1 MKIINISALLALLT
15 FGILSSISVKS
26 DFYYDYNRYR
36 IANHLDTIVRDS
48 LLEKAACLHSSYM
61 ALLNAQTDSFIIS
74 HFESIKI
81 DGMVN
86 FFYPSD
92 RVYAINPTK
101 RYHIAENI
109 TAIYN
114 GDFTADQILTN
125 WINSPPHNEA
135 LLSIKN
141 KRMGLGIM
149 KFKKNNM
156 PCTYVTLLLTD

>member
-1 MKIINISALLALLT
+1 MKIVNTGILLILLT
-15 FGILSSISVKS
+15 FGILSGVSVKS

-36 IANHLDTIVRDS
+36 ITNHLDTIITDS

-61 ALLNAQTDSFIIS
+61 ALLNTQTDSFIIS
-74 HFESIKI
+74 HYENIKI

-86 FFYPSD
+86 FFYPHD
-92 RVYAINPTK
+92 RVYAIDPTK

-125 WINSPPHNEA
+125 WINSPVHNEA

-149 KFKKNNM
+149 KFKKNDI